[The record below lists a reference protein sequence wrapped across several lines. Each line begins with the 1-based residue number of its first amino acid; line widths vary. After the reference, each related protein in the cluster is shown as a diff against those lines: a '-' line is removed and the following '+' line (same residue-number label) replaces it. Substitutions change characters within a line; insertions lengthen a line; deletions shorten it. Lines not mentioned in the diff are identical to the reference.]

1 MAILVTGG
9 AGYIGSHAALALKKA
24 GYEVVVLDNLT
35 YGHRE
40 LIEDVVK
47 VELIV
52 GDTND
57 RALLDQLFASHD
69 IAAVMHFASYIAV
82 GESVKEPDKYYRNN
96 VASTLNL
103 LEAMLSAGINKLVF
117 SSTCAVYGMPKEIPM
132 TEDHPHDPLSPYAA
146 SKEMVERIL
155 ADFDSALGLKS
166 VAFRYFNASGA
177 S

>member
-24 GYEVVVLDNLT
+24 CYEVVVLDNLT

-57 RALLDQLFASHD
+57 RALLDQVFASQD

-117 SSTCAVYGMPKEIPM
+117 SSTCAVYAEKVF
-132 TEDHPHDPLSPYAA
+132 S
-146 SKEMVERIL
+146 
-155 ADFDSALGLKS
+155 
-166 VAFRYFNASGA
+166 
-177 S
+177 